1 MHKEA
6 SLAYIFDPLRN
17 TFIDD
22 EDTSLGNKLALVDN
36 EEIDKVIK
44 QIDDKFGP
52 GTMTTL
58 DQLPENKPKEVE
70 DTEAFNRFNKLY
82 QDGGRVNLAA
92 AIPLA
97 PIAIA
102 PLAKA
107 FGIST
112 AGLGVMEASN
122 KVANYLKENPS
133 VMNTPEFRGIALAFG
148 LNIPGVIAPDADEME
163 REAEKIR
170 EMTKPTGFPAET
182 EDMPIKTGETTP
194 PKIDTKE
201 SFPAEEQKLPN
212 IEGFPAETQQLPII
226 FENKKVEN
234 VKKKFDKVIELYE
247 TTGPGGPKRAK
258 QIDKIRNKK
267 FADDVKNLI
276 DNEYGGNAQAL
287 ANDLKIERVRIN
299 SLLNKHGIKQER
311 AGNKTIQN
319 IFLKQDK
326 DKLSVSDLTTNIK
339 GNETYLIDR
348 TKQRFS
354 SYDKDKN
361 KFLNYRDI
369 AEIVGVDLPDK
380 TAQDFF
386 QSKLRSANKKI
397 GIETKKGFG
406 KEILYNL
413 EDTINALTKT
423 NIAKP
428 VKGTGSVYS
437 QDRVAFE
444 KKIDNA
450 GFGARTYILEQIR
463 DASKEVLGE
472 ETVARAGEQYGHAE
486 ALSNLKR
493 YSKLFK
499 NSNAADITT
508 LVFQDPVLNV
518 DVLQAYGSTK
528 TGIEQKRQPFLNTL
542 EKLIGKKAT
551 AENIQIANE
560 ALNGLNEL
568 NNEAKIQIKRFQK
581 TNRFVRD
588 QENRIPDY
596 KLTLP
601 KEGETFKSGFLN
613 IDMSSI
619 DPSVSVGRILEIN
632 PNAKT
637 FSDLSKEEQ
646 NLYRENL
653 RNQITDFLKYFYQ
666 ESGVNREDILSLEEE
681 ILEKNLKS
689 KVAAAKGGPIE
700 LSPMPRA
707 EFGNGGAAG
716 ADDDFAAQ
724 LEYFFLN
731 PDAEL
736 PAAQTF
742 KETMNPIE
750 IVNDM
755 IDPRNFPYYAD
766 RLVESGIRIG
776 EFGARVLPAV
786 GKLASDLIRKPAFK
800 IKPASGQGY
809 VQDYTDILP
818 SNITGTGIFSEFLN
832 NLVGSE
838 GTKAI
843 TEKTGLAKLIK
854 DEEQKMKDERKTAG
868 AKILADQVTL
878 GMELTAPIFPGLKL
892 LKAYAKNR
900 NLPVDKTTREIMDK
914 EIDEVLTKRG
924 ISRRDFMKVAGAGAT
939 VAIAKLLGVGDDLA
953 TVTKVAE
960 KAVPKGPIVPPY
972 FFTLVDKIKKL
983 GTDNTKGLATVD
995 REVVYVYKD
1004 YELYEDLTTGN
1015 IRITKKIGD
1024 ETGYKEEE
1032 MVYTKGIGDESTKG
1046 TPADEYEEF
1055 TVRPDEDGKLKDIDN
1070 GLEEIDELIDEIGV
1084 ENISIKDL
1092 EAMGY
1097 EIDRLPMA
1105 VQRKLGIQK
1114 PLSPIKKALKN
1125 SDDDLPDLPF

>member
-1 MHKEA
+1 M
-6 SLAYIFDPLRN
+6 AYIFDPIRN
-17 TFIDD
+17 TFVDD
-22 EDTSLGNKLALVDN
+22 EDTSLGNKLALNDTS
-36 EEIDKVIK
+36 EEIIR
-44 QIDDKFGP
+44 QIDEQFGP
-52 GTMTTL
+52 GTVFPASE
-58 DQLPENKPKEVE
+58 LPPKENPYKDFE
-70 DTEAFNRFNKLY
+70 DRNPAA
-82 QDGGRVNLAA
+82 DGGMMRQNFAA
-92 AIPLA
+92 AGLA
-97 PIAIA
+97 LPALSYPITLS
-102 PLAKA
+102 LAKIL
-107 FGIST
+107 GVST
-112 AGLGVMEASN
+112 AGAGAAELGDRVTD
-122 KVANYLKENPS
+122 YLKENPQ
-133 VMNTPEFRGIALAFG
+133 VFNDPRFKAAALTFGI
-148 LNIPGVIAPDADEME
+148 NIPGVIAPDADEME

-194 PKIDTKE
+194 PEIDTKE

-258 QIDKIRNKK
+258 QIDQIRNKK

-299 SLLNKHGIKQER
+299 SLFNKHGIKQER

-326 DKLSVSDLTTNIK
+326 DKLTVSDLTTNIK

-348 TKQRFS
+348 TKQRFN

-369 AEIVGVDLPDK
+369 AEIVGVNLPDK

-413 EDTINALTKT
+413 EDTISALTKT

-450 GFGARTYILEQIR
+450 GFGARTYVLEQIR

-472 ETVARAGEQYGHAE
+472 ETILRAGEQYGHAE

-560 ALNGLNEL
+560 ALNNLNEL

-632 PNAKT
+632 PDAKT
-637 FSDLSKEEQ
+637 FSDLSKKEQ

-700 LSPMPRA
+700 LSSMPRVN
-707 EFGNGGAAG
+707 FNGGGAVG
-716 ADDDFAAQ
+716 ADEDFAKE
-724 LEYFFLN
+724 LEYFLLN

-736 PAAQTF
+736 PKADSYR
-742 KETMNPIE
+742 ETMNP
-750 IVNDM
+750 VALLNDM
-755 IDPRNFPYYAD
+755 IDPRNYAYYAD
-766 RLVESGIRIG
+766 RLAETGIRIG
-776 EFGARVLPAV
+776 EFGARVLPAL
-786 GKLASDLIRKPAFK
+786 GQLTADLIRKPAFK
-800 IKPASGQGY
+800 VTGGSGQGY
-809 VQDYTDILP
+809 VQDYTDVMP
-818 SNITGTGIFSEFLN
+818 SNIKGTGIFTDFLN
-832 NLVGSE
+832 NLVGTE
-838 GTKAI
+838 GTKVI
-843 TEKTGLAKLIK
+843 TEKIGLDKLIK
-854 DEEQKMKDERKTAG
+854 SEEQKQKDRRSTVG
-868 AKILADQVTL
+868 PKILADQVTL
-878 GMELTAPIFPGLKL
+878 GAELTAPIFPGLKL

-900 NLPVDKTTREIMDK
+900 KLPVNDTTKEVMEK
-914 EIDEVLTKRG
+914 EIDEVLSTQNLT
-924 ISRRDFMKVAGAGAT
+924 RRDFLKATGAGGA
-939 VAIAKLLGVGDDLA
+939 VILAKMLGFGDELA
-953 TVTKVAE
+953 TTTKVAE
-960 KAVPKGPIVPPY
+960 KVAKDTVGGTYPPPY
-972 FFTLVDKIKKL
+972 FFKLVDKIKFMGDDVTEKAA
-983 GTDNTKGLATVD
+983 TKD
-995 REVVYVYKD
+995 REVVKRYKE
-1004 YELYEDLTTGN
+1004 YEMSEDVATGE
-1015 IRITKKIGD
+1015 ITIVKRNEGSFYDQDGILSEEYIIYKPGMAD
-1024 ETGYKEEE
+1024 ET
-1032 MVYTKGIGDESTKG
+1032 TKG
-1046 TPADEYEEF
+1046 TPPPEYEEF
-1055 TVRPDEDGKLKDIDN
+1055 TVRPDSEGKLKDSED
-1070 GLEEIDELIDEIGV
+1070 GLDSLEEI
-1084 ENISIKDL
+1084 L
-1092 EAMGY
+1092 EEVG
-1097 EIDRLPMA
+1097 DPDSLT
-1105 VQRKLGIQK
+1105 L
-1114 PLSPIKKALKN
+1114 KK
-1125 SDDDLPDLPF
+1125 